1 MPDRAV
7 VPRAPAELARARSP
21 SSATRARVEVDA
33 GDDARVTALGFER
46 FLWPIRENEFVRDVR
61 ARIAGAFRAR
71 GLLAEDA
78 LDASEVRLEIDGYE
92 LLDECLARDVVRED
106 DVVRARRRAD
116 AGRRASPR
124 AIGDVFGSEH
134 RPLAPTVS
142 DGEEEG
148 ARTLRLGDGGGESTK
163 RSRSAKRK
171 SNKRAK
177 RRVEFDTLEDLQVV
191 SDSTDEESGEA
202 RRAEEGRRKRT
213 TYAPE
218 PLPDYD
224 AKPKP
229 KRAGDY
235 VHIST
240 PYVPDPESDAARIL
254 AKRDQFLRDVRESGA
269 GAWELNVFRSELPDD
284 EVREFPTATTLK
296 RSDFIAYKLRH
307 RTPGVS
313 GEYYQGRVMHFDPV
327 TREVRVKPMPED
339 RVTAAGHLF
348 FKLRQRAP
356 EPFNKLGELI
366 GNFDEV
372 MHDVRLIGG
381 RSVWEG
387 DVPSKTWTPG
397 RVYQKPP
404 GWQPGQRET
413 NEEYEEWLEEH
424 IKIHEYQMANARKWD
439 EEIVRGDRNW
449 RDGDGASRRRPH
461 RHERARQQREREEE
475 REREEA
481 HRWPTS
487 AEELQAKLM
496 AEWQGGRSGEHAR
509 FASRCAQAWRSS
521 ASHSRRRT
529 AAAAAGI
536 APETDDGAEEVAGDA
551 PRAPRVHRRRG
562 GHVSRLWRHLNK
574 TIATIR

>member
-1 MPDRAV
+1 MSDRAV
-7 VPRAPAELARARSP
+7 VPSASAELARASSP
-21 SSATRARVEVDA
+21 SSTTRARVEVDA
-33 GDDARVTALGFER
+33 GDDARVTALGFKR
-46 FLWPIRENEFVRDVR
+46 FLWPIHEREFVRDVR

-78 LDASEVRLEIDGYE
+78 FDASEVRLEIDGYE
-92 LLDECLARDVVRED
+92 LLDECLARDVVRDD

-116 AGRRASPR
+116 AGRRADARASPR
-124 AIGDVFGSEH
+124 AIGEIFQSEH
-134 RPLAPTVS
+134 RPLAPAVS

-148 ARTLRLGDGGGESTK
+148 ARTLRLGDDGGASTK

-191 SDSTDEESGEA
+191 SDSTDEENCEA
-202 RRAEEGRRKRT
+202 GRAEERRRKKT

-254 AKRDQFLRDVRESGA
+254 AKRDQFRRDVRESGA

-307 RTPGVS
+307 PTPGVS

-439 EEIVRGDRNW
+439 EKIVRGDRNW

-496 AEWQGGRSGEHAR
+496 AEWKAEEAANTLASPAAAPKPGGLPPRIPGVEQPPPPPGSPPKPTTAR
-509 FASRCAQAWRSS
+509 KKSPETRRARRAS
-521 ASHSRRRT
+521 T
-529 AAAAAGI
+529 AAA
-536 APETDDGAEEVAGDA
+536 VAMFRDSGD
-551 PRAPRVHRRRG
+551 
-562 GHVSRLWRHLNK
+562 
-574 TIATIR
+574 I